1 MIQSSAPSGPN
12 PVPTDIP
19 VSFGP
24 GDRVAVLLP
33 LPVEG
38 AYDYR
43 VPEDVSLAVG
53 DLVEVPLGRRFDIG
67 VVWGPGDGDIDPAKL
82 KDVAHRLDLPH
93 LPRAL
98 LSFIDWVADYTIQPK
113 GVVLRMA
120 LRSSRGIKPQVP
132 ETHLVQAKGLPAGFK
147 LTDARR
153 KVLTALGDQTFVG
166 AALLAKAAGV
176 STSVVKGLVD
186 AGAINAVLAPPPP
199 LFSPPDPNHPG
210 LTLEPDQR
218 AAADDLAAAVG
229 HGFSVSLLEGV
240 TGSGK
245 TEVYFEP
252 VAAALKMKR
261 QVLVLVP
268 EISLTTQWLD
278 RFRARFGVD
287 PAVWHSDVTGK
298 VRRET
303 WRAVATGDASVVVGA
318 RSALFLP
325 FTDLG
330 LIVVDEEHDVGFKQ
344 EEGVIYHARDMAV
357 VRAREGDI
365 PIILA
370 SATPSLESL
379 LNAQSERYRHVRLE
393 ERVGGAVMPEVD
405 LINMVR
411 TPPQKGEWG
420 RSWLAPPLVEAV
432 TETLAAGEQTLLFL
446 NRRGYA
452 PLTLCSTCGH
462 RLHCPSCTAWLVEHR
477 VAKRLQC
484 HHCGFVAPRPEACPS
499 CSKADSFVPCGPGIE
514 RVAEEAAARWPE
526 ARVVAV
532 ASDTLERPSAMAA
545 LVEAVERHQIDII
558 VGTQVLA
565 KGHHFPGLTLVG
577 VVDADLGL
585 SSWDLRA
592 GERTHQLLNQVS
604 GRAGRASKPG
614 RVFLQTHDPKHPVL
628 QALKTADADAF
639 LEAETDGRRSLGMP
653 PFGRLVALIL
663 SGMREDAVRQAG
675 QQLARAV
682 PAAADIEVLGP
693 APAFM
698 ALLRGRHRHRFL
710 IKGPRNRL
718 LQPFVR
724 AWLGSVKLPSS
735 VRIQVDV
742 DPYSFY

>member
-12 PVPTDIP
+12 PVPPDIP

-43 VPEDVSLAVG
+43 VPEDVSLAIG

-67 VVWGPGDGDIDPAKL
+67 VVWGPGDGDIDPAKV
-82 KDVAHRLDLPH
+82 KDVAHRLDLPR
-93 LPRAL
+93 LPAAL
-98 LSFIDWVADYTIQPK
+98 LSFIDWVADYTVQPR

-120 LRSSRGIKPQVP
+120 LRSSRGVKPQVP
-132 ETHLVQAKGLPAGFK
+132 ETHLVQAKDLPSGLKRTPAR
-147 LTDARR
+147 D
-153 KVLTALGDQTFVG
+153 KVLAALGDRTFVG
-166 AALLAKAAGV
+166 AALLAKTAGV

-186 AGAINAVLAPPPP
+186 AGAISTILAAPPH
-199 LFSPPDPNHPG
+199 LFSRPDPNHPG

-218 AAADDLAAAVG
+218 SAAADLVAAVG
-229 HGFSVSLLEGV
+229 QGFSVSLLEGV

-252 VAAALKMKR
+252 VAAALKIKR

-278 RFRARFGVD
+278 RFRTRFGVD

-298 VRRET
+298 MRRET
-303 WRAVATGDASVVVGA
+303 WRAVATGEASVVVGA

-325 FTDLG
+325 FSDLG
-330 LIVVDEEHDVGFKQ
+330 LIVVDEEHDGGFKQ
-344 EEGVIYHARDMAV
+344 EDGVIYHARDMAV
-357 VRAREGDI
+357 VRAREGGI
-365 PIILA
+365 PIVLA

-379 LNAQSERYRHVRLE
+379 LNAQAERYRHIRLE
-393 ERVGGAVMPEVD
+393 ERVGGAVLPEVE

-432 TETLAAGEQTLLFL
+432 AETLAAGEQTLLFL

-499 CSKADSFVPCGPGIE
+499 CGKADSFVPCGPGIE
-514 RVAEEAAARWPE
+514 RVAEEAAGRWPD

-545 LVEAVERHQIDII
+545 LVEAIERGQIDII

-639 LEAETDGRRSLGMP
+639 LEAETDDRRSLGMP

-663 SGMREDAVRQAG
+663 SGMKEDAVRQAG
-675 QQLARAV
+675 QQLARAI
-682 PAAADIEVLGP
+682 PSAPDIEVLGP

-718 LQPFVR
+718 LQPFIR

>member
-1 MIQSSAPSGPN
+1 MIQSSPPSDPN
-12 PVPTDIP
+12 SVSEDIP

-24 GDRVAVLLP
+24 GDRVAVLLQ

-43 VPEDVSLAVG
+43 VPEGLTVSVG
-53 DLVEVPLGRRFDIG
+53 DLVEVPLGRRYDIG
-67 VVWGPGDGDIDPAKL
+67 VVWSAGAGDLAEAKI
-82 KDVAHRLDLPH
+82 KDVAHRLDLPR

-98 LSFIDWVADYTIQPK
+98 LSFIDWVANYTIQPR

-120 LRSSRGIKPQVP
+120 MRSAKGLKPQAP
-132 ETHLVQAKGLPAGFK
+132 ETHLSRAKPEPTGLKVTA
-147 LTDARR
+147 ARD
-153 KVLTALGDQTFVG
+153 KVLAALGDTTFIG
-166 AALLAKAAGV
+166 AALLAKIAGV

-186 AGAINAVLAPPPP
+186 AGVIHVTLAAPKP
-199 LFSPPDPNHPG
+199 LFSSPNPDQPG
-210 LTLEPDQR
+210 LALEPDQK
-218 AAADDLAAAVG
+218 AAAAELSSAVG

-252 VAAALKMKR
+252 IATALRVKR

-268 EISLTTQWLD
+268 EISLTSQWLD
-278 RFRARFGVD
+278 RFRARFGVE

-303 WRAVATGDASVVVGA
+303 WRAVATGEAPVVVGA

-325 FTDLG
+325 FSDLG
-330 LIVVDEEHDVGFKQ
+330 LIVVDEEHDGGFKQ

-357 VRAREGDI
+357 VRAREGGI
-365 PIILA
+365 PIVLA
-370 SATPSLESL
+370 SATPSLESI
-379 LNAQSERYRHVRLE
+379 LNAQSGRYQHVRLD
-393 ERVGGAVMPEVD
+393 ERVGGAVMPDVS
-405 LINMVR
+405 LINMLR
-411 TPPQKGEWG
+411 TPPQKGPWG

-432 TETLAAGEQTLLFL
+432 DETLAAGDQALLFL

-477 VAKRLQC
+477 LVKRLQC
-484 HHCGFVAPRPEACPS
+484 HHCGFVAPRPDACPS
-499 CSKADSFVPCGPGIE
+499 CSKEDSFVPCGPGIE
-514 RVAEEAAARWPE
+514 RVAEEATARWPQ
-526 ARVVAV
+526 AKVVAV
-532 ASDTLERPSAMAA
+532 ASDTLESPSAMAA
-545 LVEAVERHQIDII
+545 LVDAVERQKIDIM

-604 GRAGRASKPG
+604 GRAGRATKNG
-614 RVFLQTHDPKHPVL
+614 RVFLQTHDPNHPVL
-628 QALKTADADAF
+628 KALVESDSKAF
-639 LEAETDGRRSLGMP
+639 LETEADGRRGLGMP
-653 PFGRLVALIL
+653 PFGRLVSLIL
-663 SGMREDAVRQAG
+663 SGPNEDAVRQAG
-675 QQLARAV
+675 RDLARVV
-682 PAAADIEVLGP
+682 PPAPGIEVLGP
-693 APAFM
+693 APASM

-724 AWLGSVKLPSS
+724 AWLDSVKVSSS

>member
-1 MIQSSAPSGPN
+1 MSKQN
-12 PVPTDIP
+12 EIP
-19 VSFGP
+19 VVFSSGNQ
-24 GDRVAVLLP
+24 VAVLLP

-43 VPEDVSLAVG
+43 VPEDTKLAVG
-53 DLVEVPLGRRFDIG
+53 DIVEVPLGRRFETG
-67 VVWGPGDGDIDPAKL
+67 VVWGAGTSDVDPAKI
-82 KDVAHRLDLPH
+82 KEIVHRLDLPS
-93 LPRAL
+93 LPLAL
-98 LSFIDWVADYTIQPK
+98 LTFIDWVAEYTLQLK

-120 LRSSRGIKPQVP
+120 LRPARGLKPRAP
-132 ETHLVQAKGLPAGFK
+132 ETHLIAAAAVPAGLK
-147 LTDARR
+147 VTAARQ
-153 KVLTALGDQTFVG
+153 KVLNALGSKRFNGPAV
-166 AALLAKAAGV
+166 LAKAAGV
-176 STSVVKGLVD
+176 SASVVKGLVE
-186 AGAINAVLAPPPP
+186 AGAVDAVMSAPKP
-199 LFSPPDPNHPG
+199 LYATPDPTRSG
-210 LTLEPDQR
+210 LALEADQR
-218 AAADDLAAAVG
+218 TAATELSNAVG
-229 HGFSVSLLEGV
+229 HGFSVALLEGV

-252 VAAALKMKR
+252 VAAALKAGA
-261 QVLVLVP
+261 QVMVLVP

-278 RFRARFGVD
+278 RFRARFGVE

-303 WRAVATGDASVVVGA
+303 WRAVAEGEASVVVGA

-325 FTDLG
+325 FAKLG
-330 LIVVDEEHDVGFKQ
+330 LIIVDEEHDGGFKQ
-344 EEGVIYHARDMAV
+344 EDGVIYHARDMAV

-365 PIILA
+365 PIVLA
-370 SATPSLESL
+370 SATPSLESV
-379 LNAQSERYRHVRLE
+379 LNAQAGRYRHVRLVD
-393 ERVGGAVMPEVD
+393 RVGGATMPEVT
-405 LINMVR
+405 LVNMIR
-411 TPPQKGEWG
+411 TRPEKGPWG
-420 RSWLAPPLVEAV
+420 RSWLAPPLVDAID
-432 TETLAAGEQTLLFL
+432 ETLAAQNQVLLFL

-452 PLTLCSTCGH
+452 PLTLCGGCGH

-477 VAKRLQC
+477 LAKRLQC
-484 HHCGFVAPRPEACPS
+484 HHCGFVAPKPDVCSS
-499 CSKADSFVPCGPGIE
+499 CGKADSFVPCGPGIE
-514 RVAEEAAARWPE
+514 RVAEEAAARWPD

-545 LVEAVERHQIDII
+545 LVEAVERGQIDIV

-604 GRAGRASKPG
+604 GRAGRADKPG

-628 QALKTADADAF
+628 QALTQSDASAF
-639 LEAETDGRRSLGMP
+639 LETEADGRRSLGMP

-663 SGMREDAVRQAG
+663 SGNNEDAVRQAG
-675 QQLARAV
+675 RELARAAPSASGV
-682 PAAADIEVLGP
+682 DILGP

-718 LQPFVR
+718 LQPMIR
-724 AWLGSVKLPSS
+724 AWLGAVKLPSS
-735 VRIQVDV
+735 VRVQVDV